1 VKRLCGTLLALFA
14 LAAFEIPAHAQSA
27 TGVVTAS
34 ANLQPPP
41 VVGGGVQNLDFGNL
55 LPGATGDVPPG
66 PAGGG
71 TSSAG
76 WLFSSVRKGN
86 TISWAFTLPAVL
98 TRGSDALPVNWN
110 NAGYGTAC
118 VSNGGGC
125 IVSYTFN
132 PAANGATWT
141 VTIPNNTPG
150 NNYDVMVYAGARTT
164 VPSIPP
170 GIYSAQV
177 VLTMTYL
184 N

>member
-1 VKRLCGTLLALFA
+1 VKRLCRTLLTLFL
-14 LAAFEIPAHAQSA
+14 LAAFESPAHAQTAS
-27 TGVVTAS
+27 GVVSAS

-41 VVGGGVQNLDFGNL
+41 VIGGGVQNLDFGDL

-66 PAGGG
+66 PASGG

-76 WLFSSVRKGN
+76 WQFSSVRKN
-86 TISWAFTLPAVL
+86 RTIIWAFTLPTVL
-98 TRGSDALPVNWN
+98 TRGTDVLPVNWN

-118 VSNGGGC
+118 ISNGVGC
-125 IVSYTFN
+125 ILSYTFN

-150 NNYDVMVYAGARTT
+150 NNYDVRVYAGARAS